1 MNMRKVLTSLIKEI
15 ADEADRNPAFM
26 ERLQNALIPTEKAKT
41 KSKTE
46 ADKPTPKLD
55 RALPKRPSNRRQKA
69 ELDPVNLAREGEGVL
84 REALSRLDIEKL
96 RNVVAEY
103 GMDTGKI
110 VMKWRTPDR
119 VIDRIVEIARL
130 RAQKGNAFRDH
141 PADEVTQERE
151 PEAERSPA
159 SGSEDV
165 LPFSDPPQSGER
177 K

>member
-1 MNMRKVLTSLIKEI
+1 MNIRKVLTSIIKEV

-26 ERLQNALIPTEKAKT
+26 ERLQNALIPTERAKA

-46 ADKPTPKLD
+46 GDKPTPKPD
-55 RALPKRPSNRRQKA
+55 RVLPKRPSNRRQKA

-84 REALSRLDIEKL
+84 REALSRLDMEKL
-96 RNVVAEY
+96 RDVVAEY

-141 PADEVTQERE
+141 PAGEATQERE
-151 PEAERSPA
+151 PETENPA

-177 K
+177 Q